1 MAVSFG
7 YDTDTN
13 AAITGSIAGA
23 MYGQDQIP
31 ERWLN
36 QIKKK
41 GYLDAIYPAQPF
53 LCAAED
59 EGWHLQN
66 SLFPI
71 NSINDICRPVSWY

>member
-1 MAVSFG
+1 MIAIYSILHTKTYEDAVRMAVNFG

-36 QIKKK
+36 HIKKK
-41 GYLDAIYPAQPF
+41 EYLMALGYRFSKTLDRSKR
-53 LCAAED
+53 
-59 EGWHLQN
+59 GK
-66 SLFPI
+66 
-71 NSINDICRPVSWY
+71 